1 MNTLRWLLALAPI
14 VGLAWLSGCTHDAAE
29 LTSAASE
36 VKPVSVTVGTAE
48 EREQELAIDIVGS
61 LKGWEEVKLG
71 SKKSGRVVHTLHDV
85 GDRVQAGEPLVKLET
100 VNAKLAV
107 EQAQRRLETELAKL
121 GLTKSPTAD
130 FDVRTIPTVVQA
142 QIALERSQK
151 NFARIRELHSRNV
164 STTEAFD
171 NAEFEVKERQ
181 AAYDAAVLNARATL
195 AAAHASRV
203 ELEVAR
209 QALDDL
215 EIRAPEPS
223 HNPPGV
229 AGPVAYAVTKRLV
242 AEGQMIRE
250 GDAVA
255 ELTIENPLRLWA
267 PVPERFSPFIA
278 VGQPARIH
286 VASHPDQSF
295 PGSVAWV
302 NPAID
307 PDSRTFQVEV
317 SVPNDEHLLR
327 PGGFAKLSI
336 VVRREPRLMVPAEA
350 IVRFAGVTKL
360 FVLRDGQ
367 AHAVPVET
375 GFESDGQVEIV
386 GDVPSGAQVVTTG
399 QSQLADGTAVVVRQ
413 RSSATSKPAAEVDGT
428 DRAGEEP
435 PAAAGAPSATPNPSA
450 ADPKARSIY

>member
-1 MNTLRWLLALAPI
+1 MNALRWLLALAPI
-14 VGLAWLSGCTHDAAE
+14 VGLIWLSGCTHEGDG
-29 LTSAASE
+29 LTSAAAE

-48 EREQELAIDIVGS
+48 EREQELAIDVVGS

-85 GDRVQAGEPLVKLET
+85 GDRLQAGEPLVKLET
-100 VNAKLAV
+100 VNAKLAI

-121 GLTKSPTAD
+121 GLTKPPSAD

-151 NFARIRELHSRNV
+151 SFARIRELHSRNV
-164 STTEAFD
+164 STIEAFD
-171 NAEFEVKERQ
+171 NAKFEVKERQ
-181 AAYDAAVLNARATL
+181 AALDAAVLNARATL

-267 PVPERFSPFIA
+267 PVPERFSPYIA
-278 VGQPARIH
+278 VGQSARIH

-295 PGSVAWV
+295 PGAVAWV

-375 GFESDGQVEIV
+375 GFESDGQVEID
-386 GDVPSGAQVVTTG
+386 GDVPSGSQVVTTG

-413 RSSATSKPAAEVDGT
+413 RSSAVSESAAEADG
-428 DRAGEEP
+428 AGQQGEEP
-435 PAAAGAPSATPNPSA
+435 PAAVGTSSAAPTPSA